1 MDHACMHASCTIL
14 LLYALQFLGWAW
26 TQCGFSYWIYGTVLW
41 PHPHRP
47 GVTGPP
53 LAWYAWTTAWI
64 HIWLRKRSTMFL
76 DFSLD
81 RLNRSGDLVFRIHTC
96 NMCPMTETQIAT
108 HFWLLKLLFKAW
120 ASVESWVQR
129 GFAGYI
135 MVRFQKSSKSR
146 CLHAIKLLI
155 WIKYFDRFCSGEFCK
170 SINDA
175 QWKCFFSKPRS
186 GRGHQAIMAAVA
198 QLKAVVHARHC
209 IPSAVCLVTLANNC
223 WRMSSGGIACERK
236 TIADLSSIFRSSATL
251 RHWVD
256 VWKPSAH
263 MRIRQRS
270 SACFGDLAVWTP
282 HDLPYMGPV
291 PAWALHILACRWT
304 PMDPPT
310 GFSASLTTRVL
321 WAPGAA

>member
-14 LLYALQFLGWAW
+14 LFYALQFLGWAW

-47 GVTGPP
+47 GITGPP
-53 LAWYAWTTAWI
+53 LAWYASMRCVHLNQCPPWKPIFPHICSRRHLSRWAWTTAWI

-76 DFSLD
+76 DFSLAGWTCGASMADTVCFSFREINRND

-170 SINDA
+170 SINYA

-251 RHWVD
+251 RH
-256 VWKPSAH
+256 
-263 MRIRQRS
+263 
-270 SACFGDLAVWTP
+270 
-282 HDLPYMGPV
+282 
-291 PAWALHILACRWT
+291 
-304 PMDPPT
+304 
-310 GFSASLTTRVL
+310 
-321 WAPGAA
+321 